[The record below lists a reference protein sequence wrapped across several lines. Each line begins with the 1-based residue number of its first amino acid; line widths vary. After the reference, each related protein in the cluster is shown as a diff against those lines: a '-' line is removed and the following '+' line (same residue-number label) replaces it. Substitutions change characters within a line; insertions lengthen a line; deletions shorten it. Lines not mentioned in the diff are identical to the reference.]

1 MARYTGPACKL
12 CRREGTKLFLKGTR
26 CLTEK
31 CAVERRPY
39 APGQHGQSSGRR
51 RKASDYQRQ
60 LREKQKVKRIYGL
73 SERQFRNIFDAVL
86 KEPGV
91 TGEALLVALESRLD
105 NLVYRMGFAVSRRQ
119 ARQLVLHRH
128 DQVITTLD
136 LSGLVRPHL
145 VEMTKREDNPNAA
158 EFRLQP
164 LERGYGYTLGN
175 SLRRMLLSSLRGAAV
190 WAFRLDGVVHE
201 HQTIP
206 GVVED
211 VHQIIQ
217 RLKQLTIVLSPDVD
231 EAVMHI
237 KHDKAGPVYAR
248 DIEAHS
254 AVSIVNPD
262 QLLFTVQDDRD
273 IGGELYV
280 NKGRGYVEAEQHPV
294 DRTMPVDVVRVDS
307 IYNPVR
313 RANFT
318 VAETRVG
325 QRTDYD
331 RLTLTVET
339 NGTISP
345 EDAVAYAAAL
355 AQEHFRFFVDFGKV
369 PMVAAQ
375 PAGNGGAATG
385 RLREVLARSIDDAG
399 LSVRS
404 VNSLKNSNIR
414 TLGDLVQYREE
425 DLLKVK
431 NVGEKALG
439 EIAELLR
446 REGLNFGM
454 KFEETEDALKVV
466 DPGAAPQ
473 ALATEGDVE

>member
-1 MARYTGPACKL
+1 M
-12 CRREGTKLFLKGTR
+12 
-26 CLTEK
+26 
-31 CAVERRPY
+31 
-39 APGQHGQSSGRR
+39 
-51 RKASDYQRQ
+51 
-60 LREKQKVKRIYGL
+60 I
-73 SERQFRNIFDAVL
+73 N
-86 KEPGV
+86 
-91 TGEALLVALESRLD
+91 
-105 NLVYRMGFAVSRRQ
+105 
-119 ARQLVLHRH
+119 
-128 DQVITTLD
+128 TLD
-136 LSGLVRPHL
+136 LTGLVRPHL

-175 SLRRMLLSSLRGAAV
+175 SLRRLLLSSLRGAAV
-190 WAFRLDGVVHE
+190 WAFRIDGVVHE

-217 RLKQLTIVLSPDVD
+217 RLKQLTLVLVPEVD
-231 EAVMHI
+231 EAVLRF
-237 KHDKAGPVYAR
+237 KVEKAGPVYAR
-248 DIEAHS
+248 DLEQHGS
-254 AVSIVNPD
+254 VSIVNPE

-273 IGGELYV
+273 IAGELYV

-294 DRTMPVDVVRVDS
+294 DRTLAVDVVRVDS

-331 RLTLTVET
+331 RLTLNVET

-369 PMVAAQ
+369 PTVQ
-375 PAGNGGAATG
+375 GEPTGGDG
-385 RLREVLARSIDDAG
+385 SEGSRLRDVLNRAIDDAG

-414 TLGDLVQYREE
+414 TLGDLVRYKED

-446 REGLNFGM
+446 RENLNFGM
-454 KFEETEDALKVV
+454 QLEETPGGDIHIVDA
-466 DPGAAPQ
+466 GTAPQ
-473 ALATEGDVE
+473 AQLTGTEED

>member
-1 MARYTGPACKL
+1 
-12 CRREGTKLFLKGTR
+12 
-26 CLTEK
+26 
-31 CAVERRPY
+31 
-39 APGQHGQSSGRR
+39 
-51 RKASDYQRQ
+51 
-60 LREKQKVKRIYGL
+60 
-73 SERQFRNIFDAVL
+73 
-86 KEPGV
+86 
-91 TGEALLVALESRLD
+91 
-105 NLVYRMGFAVSRRQ
+105 
-119 ARQLVLHRH
+119 
-128 DQVITTLD
+128 
-136 LSGLVRPHL
+136 
-145 VEMTKREDNPNAA
+145 
-158 EFRLQP
+158 
-164 LERGYGYTLGN
+164 
-175 SLRRMLLSSLRGAAV
+175 MLLSSLRGAAV

-217 RLKQLTIVLSPDVD
+217 RLKQLTLVVSPEVE
-231 EAVMHI
+231 EAVLKIHGA
-237 KHDKAGPVYAR
+237 KAGPVHAR

-254 AVSIVNPD
+254 AVTVVNPD
-262 QLLFTVQDDRD
+262 QLLFTLQDDRE

-294 DRTMPVDVVRVDS
+294 DRALPVDVVRIDS

-331 RLTLTVET
+331 RLTISVET

-369 PMVAAQ
+369 PMVAAESA
-375 PAGNGGAATG
+375 PGSEGGG
-385 RLREVLARSIDDAG
+385 SRLRDVLERSIDDVG

-404 VNSLKNSNIR
+404 VNSLKNSSIR

-454 KFEETEDALKVV
+454 RFEDAGAELRVTE
-466 DPGAAPQ
+466 PGLPP
-473 ALATEGDVE
+473 LAQLTEGGEE

>member
-1 MARYTGPACKL
+1 M
-12 CRREGTKLFLKGTR
+12 
-26 CLTEK
+26 
-31 CAVERRPY
+31 
-39 APGQHGQSSGRR
+39 
-51 RKASDYQRQ
+51 
-60 LREKQKVKRIYGL
+60 
-73 SERQFRNIFDAVL
+73 
-86 KEPGV
+86 
-91 TGEALLVALESRLD
+91 
-105 NLVYRMGFAVSRRQ
+105 
-119 ARQLVLHRH
+119 
-128 DQVITTLD
+128 TTLD
-136 LSGLVRPHL
+136 LTGLVRPHL

-175 SLRRMLLSSLRGAAV
+175 SLRRLLLSSLRGAAV
-190 WAFRLDGVVHE
+190 WAFRIDGVVHE
-201 HQTIP
+201 HQTIS

-217 RLKQLTIVLSPDVD
+217 RLKQLTLVLAPEVD
-231 EAVMHI
+231 EAVLRF
-237 KHDKAGPVYAR
+237 KVEQAGPVYAR
-248 DIEAHS
+248 DLEQHGS
-254 AVSIVNPD
+254 VTIVNPE
-262 QLLFTVQDDRD
+262 QLLFTVQDDRE
-273 IGGELYV
+273 IAGELYV

-294 DRTMPVDVVRVDS
+294 DRTMPVDVVRIDS

-339 NGTISP
+339 NGTIAP

-369 PMVAAQ
+369 PMVAPE
-375 PAGNGGAATG
+375 PAGNGGTETG
-385 RLREVLARSIDDAG
+385 RLGEVLGRAIDDAG

-404 VNSLKNSNIR
+404 INSLKNSSIR
-414 TLGDLVQYREE
+414 TLGDLVQFKEE

-454 KFEETEDALKVV
+454 RFETVEGGDVRIV
-466 DPGAAPQ
+466 DPGTAPQ
-473 ALATEGDVE
+473 AQLTGGEEE

>member
-1 MARYTGPACKL
+1 MANTI
-12 CRREGTKLFLKGTR
+12 
-26 CLTEK
+26 
-31 CAVERRPY
+31 
-39 APGQHGQSSGRR
+39 
-51 RKASDYQRQ
+51 D
-60 LREKQKVKRIYGL
+60 LR
-73 SERQFRNIFDAVL
+73 
-86 KEPGV
+86 
-91 TGEALLVALESRLD
+91 
-105 NLVYRMGFAVSRRQ
+105 
-119 ARQLVLHRH
+119 
-128 DQVITTLD
+128 
-136 LSGLVRPHL
+136 GLVRPQL
-145 VEMTKREDNPNAA
+145 VEATKREENPNVA

-164 LERGYGYTLGN
+164 LERGFGHTLGN
-175 SLRRMLLSSLRGAAV
+175 SMRRLLLSSLRGAAV
-190 WAFRLDGVVHE
+190 WAFRIDGVVHE

-217 RLKQLTIVLSPDVD
+217 RLKQLTLVLAPDVD
-231 EAVMHI
+231 EAVLRF
-237 KHDKAGPVYAR
+237 KVEKAGPVYAR
-248 DIEAHS
+248 DLEAHG
-254 AVSIVNPD
+254 AVTIQNPE

-273 IGGELYV
+273 IAGELYV

-294 DRTMPVDVVRVDS
+294 DRTLAVDVVRVDS

-318 VAETRVG
+318 VAEKRG
-325 QRTDYD
+325 GPRTHYD
-331 RLTLTVET
+331 RPTFTVQT

-375 PAGNGGAATG
+375 PAGNGGAATS
-385 RLREVLARSIDDAG
+385 RLREVLARSIDDVG

-414 TLGDLVQYREE
+414 TLGDLVRYKED

-439 EIAELLR
+439 EIAEL
-446 REGLNFGM
+446 
-454 KFEETEDALKVV
+454 V
-466 DPGAAPQ
+466 P
-473 ALATEGDVE
+473 

>member
-1 MARYTGPACKL
+1 M
-12 CRREGTKLFLKGTR
+12 
-26 CLTEK
+26 
-31 CAVERRPY
+31 
-39 APGQHGQSSGRR
+39 
-51 RKASDYQRQ
+51 
-60 LREKQKVKRIYGL
+60 
-73 SERQFRNIFDAVL
+73 
-86 KEPGV
+86 
-91 TGEALLVALESRLD
+91 
-105 NLVYRMGFAVSRRQ
+105 
-119 ARQLVLHRH
+119 
-128 DQVITTLD
+128 TTLD
-136 LSGLVRPHL
+136 VSGLVRPHL

-175 SLRRMLLSSLRGAAV
+175 ALRRMLLSSLRGAAV

-217 RLKQLTIVLSPDVD
+217 RLKQLTLILAPEVD
-231 EAVMHI
+231 EAVLHI
-237 KHDKAGPVYAR
+237 RHDKTGPVYAR
-248 DIEAHS
+248 DIEAQGS
-254 AVSIVNPD
+254 VTIVNPD
-262 QLLFTVQDDRD
+262 QLLFTVQDAKD
-273 IGGELYV
+273 IGGDLYV

-294 DRTMPVDVVRVDS
+294 DRTLPVDVVRIDS

-369 PMVAAQ
+369 PMVAAESSEDGGDTQ
-375 PAGNGGAATG
+375 AGLRAT
-385 RLREVLARSIDDAG
+385 LARSIDDVG

-404 VNSLKNSNIR
+404 VNSLKNSNIL
-414 TLGDLVQYREE
+414 TLGDLVQYRED

-454 KFEETEDALKVV
+454 RWEELNGEIRVLDE
-466 DPGAAPQ
+466 GSAP
-473 ALATEGDVE
+473 ATPFTAGEEL

>member
-1 MARYTGPACKL
+1 
-12 CRREGTKLFLKGTR
+12 
-26 CLTEK
+26 
-31 CAVERRPY
+31 
-39 APGQHGQSSGRR
+39 
-51 RKASDYQRQ
+51 
-60 LREKQKVKRIYGL
+60 
-73 SERQFRNIFDAVL
+73 
-86 KEPGV
+86 
-91 TGEALLVALESRLD
+91 
-105 NLVYRMGFAVSRRQ
+105 
-119 ARQLVLHRH
+119 
-128 DQVITTLD
+128 VITTLD
-136 LSGLVRPHL
+136 LTGLVRPHL

-175 SLRRMLLSSLRGAAV
+175 SLRRLLLSSLRGAAV
-190 WAFRLDGVVHE
+190 WAFRIDGVVHE

-217 RLKQLTIVLSPDVD
+217 RLKQLTLVLAPEVD
-231 EAVMHI
+231 EAVLRF
-237 KHDKAGPVYAR
+237 KVEKAGPVYAR
-248 DIEAHS
+248 DLEQHGS
-254 AVSIVNPD
+254 VTIVNAE
-262 QLLFTVQDDRD
+262 QLLFTVQDERE
-273 IGGELYV
+273 ISGELYV

-294 DRTMPVDVVRVDS
+294 DRTLAVDVVRVDS

-369 PMVAAQ
+369 PVVPGEPQ
-375 PAGNGGAATG
+375 GNGGAEG
-385 RLREVLARSIDDAG
+385 NRLREVLSRVIDDAG

-414 TLGDLVQYREE
+414 TLGDLVRYKED

-454 KFEETEDALKVV
+454 QYEELPSGEIRVI
-466 DPGAAPQ
+466 DPGLAPQ
-473 ALATEGDVE
+473 AQLTGAEEE

>member
-1 MARYTGPACKL
+1 
-12 CRREGTKLFLKGTR
+12 
-26 CLTEK
+26 
-31 CAVERRPY
+31 
-39 APGQHGQSSGRR
+39 
-51 RKASDYQRQ
+51 
-60 LREKQKVKRIYGL
+60 
-73 SERQFRNIFDAVL
+73 
-86 KEPGV
+86 
-91 TGEALLVALESRLD
+91 
-105 NLVYRMGFAVSRRQ
+105 
-119 ARQLVLHRH
+119 
-128 DQVITTLD
+128 
-136 LSGLVRPHL
+136 
-145 VEMTKREDNPNAA
+145 
-158 EFRLQP
+158 
-164 LERGYGYTLGN
+164 
-175 SLRRMLLSSLRGAAV
+175 MLLSSLRGAAV
-190 WAFRLDGVVHE
+190 WAFRIDGVVHE
-201 HQTIP
+201 HQTIS

-217 RLKQLTIVLSPDVD
+217 RLKQLTLVLSPEVD
-231 EAVMHI
+231 EAVLHI
-237 KHDKAGPVYAR
+237 RRDKAGPVYAR
-248 DIEAHS
+248 DIESHG
-254 AVSIVNPD
+254 AVTVVTPD
-262 QLLFTVQDDRD
+262 QLLFTLQDDRE

-294 DRTMPVDVVRVDS
+294 DRTMPVDVVRIDS

-369 PMVAAQ
+369 PMIAAQ
-375 PAGNGGAATG
+375 PAGNGGTAATHLKDILG
-385 RLREVLARSIDDAG
+385 RSIDDVG

-414 TLGDLVQYREE
+414 TLGDLVQFREE

-446 REGLNFGM
+446 RQGLNFGM
-454 KFEETEDALKVV
+454 HFEEGADGVRVL
-466 DPGAAPQ
+466 DPGAPPMAQ
-473 ALATEGDVE
+473 LTEGDEE

>member
-1 MARYTGPACKL
+1 M
-12 CRREGTKLFLKGTR
+12 
-26 CLTEK
+26 
-31 CAVERRPY
+31 
-39 APGQHGQSSGRR
+39 
-51 RKASDYQRQ
+51 
-60 LREKQKVKRIYGL
+60 
-73 SERQFRNIFDAVL
+73 
-86 KEPGV
+86 
-91 TGEALLVALESRLD
+91 
-105 NLVYRMGFAVSRRQ
+105 
-119 ARQLVLHRH
+119 
-128 DQVITTLD
+128 TTLD
-136 LSGLVRPHL
+136 LTGLVRPHV
-145 VEMTKREDNPNAA
+145 VEMTKREDTPNAA

-217 RLKQLTIVLSPDVD
+217 RLKQLTLVLAPDAD
-231 EAVMHI
+231 EAVLHI
-237 KHDKAGPVYAR
+237 KREKSGPVYAR
-248 DIEAHS
+248 DIEAHG
-254 AVSIVNPD
+254 AVTVVNPD
-262 QLLFTVQDDRD
+262 QLLFTIQDDKEMN
-273 IGGELYV
+273 GELYV

-294 DRTMPVDVVRVDS
+294 DRTLSVDVVRIDS

-331 RLTLTVET
+331 RLTLSVET

-355 AQEHFRFFVDFGKV
+355 AQEHFRYFVDFGKV
-369 PMVAAQ
+369 PMVAAE
-375 PAGNGGAATG
+375 AAESVGGAAPG
-385 RLREVLARSIDDAG
+385 RLKELLDRSIDDVG
-399 LSVRS
+399 LTVRS

-414 TLGDLVQYREE
+414 TLGDLVQHAES

-431 NVGEKALG
+431 NVGDKALG
-439 EIAELLR
+439 EIADLLR

-454 KFEETEDALKVV
+454 RYEET
-466 DPGAAPQ
+466 GA
-473 ALATEGDVE
+473 GDVRVLEQGVPPMAQTAAGEEE

>member
-1 MARYTGPACKL
+1 M
-12 CRREGTKLFLKGTR
+12 
-26 CLTEK
+26 
-31 CAVERRPY
+31 
-39 APGQHGQSSGRR
+39 
-51 RKASDYQRQ
+51 
-60 LREKQKVKRIYGL
+60 
-73 SERQFRNIFDAVL
+73 
-86 KEPGV
+86 
-91 TGEALLVALESRLD
+91 
-105 NLVYRMGFAVSRRQ
+105 
-119 ARQLVLHRH
+119 
-128 DQVITTLD
+128 TTLD
-136 LSGLVRPHL
+136 LTGLVRPHL

-217 RLKQLTIVLSPDVD
+217 RLKQLTLVLDPDVD
-231 EAVMHI
+231 EAVLHVRR
-237 KHDKAGPVYAR
+237 DKAGPVYAR
-248 DIEAHS
+248 DIEAHA
-254 AVSIVNPD
+254 AVTVVNPD
-262 QLLFTVQDDRD
+262 QLLFTLQDDRD
-273 IGGELYV
+273 VGGELYV

-294 DRTMPVDVVRVDS
+294 DRTLPVDVVRIDS

-331 RLTLTVET
+331 RLTVSVET

-345 EDAVAYAAAL
+345 EDALAYAAAL

-369 PMVAAQ
+369 PMVAAEAA
-375 PAGNGGAATG
+375 PVGGGSDGLKAS
-385 RLREVLARSIDDAG
+385 LERSIDDLG

-414 TLGDLVQYREE
+414 TLGDLVQYTET

-439 EIAELLR
+439 EIADLLR

-454 KFEETEDALKVV
+454 RYEETDGVV
-466 DPGAAPQ
+466 RVTDPGVTPMAH
-473 ALATEGDVE
+473 ATEGGEE

>member
-1 MARYTGPACKL
+1 M
-12 CRREGTKLFLKGTR
+12 
-26 CLTEK
+26 
-31 CAVERRPY
+31 
-39 APGQHGQSSGRR
+39 
-51 RKASDYQRQ
+51 
-60 LREKQKVKRIYGL
+60 
-73 SERQFRNIFDAVL
+73 
-86 KEPGV
+86 
-91 TGEALLVALESRLD
+91 
-105 NLVYRMGFAVSRRQ
+105 
-119 ARQLVLHRH
+119 
-128 DQVITTLD
+128 TTLD
-136 LSGLVRPHL
+136 LTGLVRPHL

-175 SLRRMLLSSLRGAAV
+175 SLRRLLLSSLRGAAV

-217 RLKQLTIVLSPDVD
+217 RLKQLTLVLAPDVD
-231 EAVMHI
+231 EAVLHI
-237 KHDKAGPVYAR
+237 RRERAGPVYAR
-248 DIEAHS
+248 DIETHG
-254 AVSIVNPD
+254 AVTIVNPD
-262 QLLFTVQDDRD
+262 QLLFTLQDDRE
-273 IGGELYV
+273 ITGELYV
-280 NKGRGYVEAEQHPV
+280 NKGRGYVEADQHPI
-294 DRTMPVDVVRVDS
+294 DRTMPVDVVRIDS
-307 IYNPVR
+307 IYSPVR

-355 AQEHFRFFVDFGKV
+355 AQEHFRYFVDFGKV
-369 PMVAAQ
+369 PTVAAA
-375 PAGNGGAATG
+375 PAGNGGAASG
-385 RLREVLARSIDDAG
+385 RLADVLARSIDDVG

-454 KFEETEDALKVV
+454 KLEAVGGELRVV
-466 DPGAAPQ
+466 DPGVPPQ
-473 ALATEGDVE
+473 AQASEGEAE